1 MKSSTFSIFAVG
13 GILAL
18 YAGMAALDNFG
29 QQLSDQER
37 HEENVRIAR
46 ETCGNANWNITE
58 VDGKL
63 TSLRCI
69 RRKPL
74 NGAKVKV
81 KP

>member
-1 MKSSTFSIFAVG
+1 MKSSTFSLFAVG

-18 YAGMAALDNFG
+18 YAGMAALDNSG

-37 HEENVRIAR
+37 RDENARIAR
-46 ETCGNANWNITE
+46 EFCGNANWDMVE
-58 VDGKL
+58 ADGKI

-74 NGAKVKV
+74 NGAKVK
-81 KP
+81 K